1 MLVDTHLHLL
11 ESDFDDI
18 DKVIR
23 DAYDAQVK
31 CLILGGCDKE
41 SNSYNIELSNKYNNV
56 YSTLG
61 FHPEFADVITSN
73 DLGDLKKDII
83 SNDKVIGIGEIG
95 LDYHYGKENK
105 KAQIVLFEKQLEMA
119 EELNMPVVIH
129 TRDAMSDTYDILKKY
144 NVKGLIHCY
153 SGSLEMALKFI
164 KLGFCL
170 GIGGVLTFNNSNL
183 REVVKGI
190 SLDNIV
196 FETDSPYLSPIR
208 GEKNEPKNVKLIADC
223 LCSIKNV
230 SFDVVMSVT
239 TSNVRR
245 IFDLDI

>member
-83 SNDKVIGIGEIG
+83 SNSTPNTIT
-95 LDYHYGKENK
+95 NTK
-105 KAQIVLFEKQLEMA
+105 KNRYRI
-119 EELNMPVVIH
+119 
-129 TRDAMSDTYDILKKY
+129 
-144 NVKGLIHCY
+144 
-153 SGSLEMALKFI
+153 
-164 KLGFCL
+164 
-170 GIGGVLTFNNSNL
+170 
-183 REVVKGI
+183 
-190 SLDNIV
+190 
-196 FETDSPYLSPIR
+196 
-208 GEKNEPKNVKLIADC
+208 
-223 LCSIKNV
+223 
-230 SFDVVMSVT
+230 
-239 TSNVRR
+239 TSR
-245 IFDLDI
+245 IY

>member
-73 DLGDLKKDII
+73 DLVDLKNMKTLI
-83 SNDKVIGIGEIG
+83 SIFNEMQKTNFKEI
-95 LDYHYGKENK
+95 
-105 KAQIVLFEKQLEMA
+105 
-119 EELNMPVVIH
+119 
-129 TRDAMSDTYDILKKY
+129 
-144 NVKGLIHCY
+144 
-153 SGSLEMALKFI
+153 
-164 KLGFCL
+164 
-170 GIGGVLTFNNSNL
+170 
-183 REVVKGI
+183 
-190 SLDNIV
+190 
-196 FETDSPYLSPIR
+196 
-208 GEKNEPKNVKLIADC
+208 
-223 LCSIKNV
+223 
-230 SFDVVMSVT
+230 
-239 TSNVRR
+239 
-245 IFDLDI
+245 